1 MKWTQYDKNQA
12 VNLIV
17 ALKKAKF
24 EMTGMEVVA
33 FADVFR
39 WVSGLHDYIEK
50 ELAPKPPIE
59 VMTGSVTPA
68 PQPPQAAPPP
78 EPPPVEE
85 PTKSKSKKKDAV
97 K

>member
-1 MKWTQYDKNQA
+1 MKWTQYYKNQA

-59 VMTGSVTPA
+59 VMNTSVTPPVPEVTVA
-68 PQPPQAAPPP
+68 PLPA
-78 EPPPVEE
+78 EE
-85 PTKSKSKKKDAV
+85 PVKNKSKKKDAV